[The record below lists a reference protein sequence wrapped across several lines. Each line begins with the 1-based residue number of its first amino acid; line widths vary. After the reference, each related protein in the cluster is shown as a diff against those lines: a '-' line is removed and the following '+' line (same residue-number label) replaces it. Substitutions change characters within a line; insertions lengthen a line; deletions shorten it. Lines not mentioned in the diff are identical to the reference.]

1 MKPSL
6 QWRISI
12 EAPSE
17 LYFNHNCIIHTSV
30 VLLPPLHIIY
40 FSLRTQ
46 SQMWSGISQQ
56 TTSQHHLCF
65 WYGLNHLEIDL
76 SLKLTGLVRNW
87 TWTEMQQKLWT
98 LPITSLVWLL
108 ESITHSASLLWQQ
121 INQQKEKLSASQT
134 IPVCKTIKYLFCA
147 TQYIIIII
155 PFCNS

>member
-30 VLLPPLHIIY
+30 VILPPLHIIY

-65 WYGLNHLEIDL
+65 WYGLNRLEIDL

-87 TWTEMQQKLWT
+87 TWTKMQQKLRT

-147 TQYIIIII
+147 T
-155 PFCNS
+155 

>member
-30 VLLPPLHIIY
+30 VILPPLHIIY

-65 WYGLNHLEIDL
+65 WHGMNQVEIEI
-76 SLKLTGLVRNW
+76 SLKFNGLMRNW
-87 TWTEMQQKLWT
+87 TWTEMQQKLRT

-134 IPVCKTIKYLFCA
+134 IPVCTTIKYLFCA
-147 TQYIIIII
+147 T
-155 PFCNS
+155 

>member
-30 VLLPPLHIIY
+30 VILPPLHIIY

-65 WYGLNHLEIDL
+65 WYGLNRLEIDL

-87 TWTEMQQKLWT
+87 TWTEMQQKLRT

-147 TQYIIIII
+147 T
-155 PFCNS
+155 